1 MKKDE
6 VLARFND
13 LQTQLSKEYKRFR
26 LAIRNKDK
34 QAYVF
39 LKPTN
44 SPVLSD
50 TELYQKS
57 YRANIS
63 VSLDMDLY
71 IRVGSSRLATVII
84 NGKEYYV
91 NLSITHHSQI
101 VVTYHDEDR
110 VVASYT
116 SNSEGIFIK
125 KDELYNTL
133 KDSYGHLNAGLSLEE
148 YVEGIEPAISV
159 AKAFVELISK
169 YMDMIYHPE
178 DIEPR
183 IKFKGQRPT
192 LRYSAKINNRWVN
205 GQLDYNLY
213 SGEAVIIKS
222 EDDGSYSSHP
232 VNLND
237 VYVTINHGKEEKDR
251 AIKLTSY

>member
-1 MKKDE
+1 MKRDE
-6 VLARFND
+6 VIDRFDD
-13 LQTQLSKEYKRFR
+13 LQNQLSKEYKQFR
-26 LAIRNKDK
+26 KAIRNMDK

-50 TELYQKS
+50 TDLYQKS

-71 IRVGSSRLATVII
+71 VRVGSSRLAIVII

-101 VVTYHDEDR
+101 TVTYHAEDG

-116 SNSEGIFIK
+116 SNSEGVFIK

-133 KDSYGHLNAGLSLEE
+133 KDSYGHLNAGLTLEE
-148 YVEGIEPAISV
+148 YVEGMEPAISI

-169 YMDMIYHPE
+169 YMDIIYHPE

-183 IKFKGQRPT
+183 IKFKGQKVH
-192 LRYSAKINNRWVN
+192 LRYSAKINYKWVN
-205 GQLDYNLY
+205 GYLDYNLY

-237 VYVTINHGKEEKDR
+237 VYVIINRGKEEKDR
-251 AIKLTSY
+251 AIKLTSH

>member
-1 MKKDE
+1 MKRDE
-6 VLARFND
+6 VLARFDD
-13 LQTQLSKEYKRFR
+13 LQNQLSKEYKQFR
-26 LAIRNKDK
+26 KAIRNMDK

-50 TELYQKS
+50 TDMHQKS

-71 IRVGSSRLATVII
+71 VRVGSSRLAIVII

-91 NLSITHHSQI
+91 NLSITHNSQI
-101 VVTYHDEDR
+101 VVTYHAEDR

-116 SNSEGIFIK
+116 SNSEGVFIK

-133 KDSYGHLNAGLSLEE
+133 KDSYEHLNAGLTLEE
-148 YVEGIEPAISV
+148 YVEGMEPAISV
-159 AKAFVELISK
+159 AKAFVELICN

-183 IKFKGQRPT
+183 IKFKGQKVH
-192 LRYSAKINNRWVN
+192 LRYSAKINYKWVN
-205 GQLDYNLY
+205 GYLDYNLY

-237 VYVTINHGKEEKDR
+237 VYVTINRGKEEKDR
-251 AIKLTSY
+251 SIKLTSY

>member
-1 MKKDE
+1 MKRDE
-6 VLARFND
+6 VIDRFDD
-13 LQTQLSKEYKRFR
+13 LQNQLSKEYKQFR
-26 LAIRNKDK
+26 KAIRNMDK

-50 TELYQKS
+50 TDLYQKS

-71 IRVGSSRLATVII
+71 VRVGSSRLAIVII

-101 VVTYHDEDR
+101 TVTYHAEDG

-116 SNSEGIFIK
+116 SNSEGVFIK

-133 KDSYGHLNAGLSLEE
+133 KDSYGHLNAGLTLEE
-148 YVEGIEPAISV
+148 YVEGMEPAISI

-169 YMDMIYHPE
+169 YMDIIYHPE

-183 IKFKGQRPT
+183 IKFKGQKVH
-192 LRYSAKINNRWVN
+192 LRYSAKINYKWVN
-205 GQLDYNLY
+205 GYLDYNLY

-237 VYVTINHGKEEKDR
+237 VYVIINRGKEEKDR